1 MDPALQ
7 QALDMLDKAAAI
19 IQELVAQVQSKPQQE
34 DMSKKAE
41 SIAAKTGMS
50 FNAAND
56 MIKQASEN
64 GTSVE
69 AILKAA
75 DLFTNKFSFGKVAS
89 TETELSKTG
98 SIAMDKY
105 QERELALMDELGF

>member
-75 DLFTNKFSFGKVAS
+75 DLFTNKFSFGKVWNLKS
-89 TETELSKTG
+89 SNIFFKRHNLLE
-98 SIAMDKY
+98 IIR
-105 QERELALMDELGF
+105 QESNAD